1 MKIGEFAKICHTR
14 ISVLRHYDKQN
25 LLKPV
30 SIDSDTG
37 YRYYS
42 KEQITVFFRIASL
55 KQAGF
60 SLSEIREIITRIDNN
75 AEIIALF
82 EKKKAEL
89 LAMLQNLESAQN
101 MMLGAD
107 IMMNV
112 IFDETKEG
120 ILARS
125 GKIEENDFMAACR
138 QIENAIAANNY
149 QRISS
154 YRSYGEPYGNMI
166 EAACDVIKLQDEMA
180 ELADDIE
187 MEFVNDEAVIG
198 KWEKVGEYA
207 VKEDF
212 YADRSFR
219 RDNPEQDLP
228 EGMSEWEWFPE
239 YVYFLPDGERYWCYG
254 WTKGKWLLNGGGTS
268 SVNEYELEN
277 IDGEQY
283 MFVSLKSYQYRRGGR
298 SVIFVWKQVDH
309 NRYSSEGIARKD
321 NLDLPFEDDRRVI
334 GKWKNFDYLY
344 SKEDFTTEP
353 AVEPPRFFSEIE
365 FMEGGSCTS
374 VYGKEVIAGDDM
386 QVWTKGYVLRK
397 WHKTACAYEIRT
409 VDNRDYL
416 IMEWKSGDYR
426 WGGFDTDYYVFVRA

>member
-60 SLSEIREIITRIDNN
+60 SLSEIKEIITRVDNN

-112 IFDETKEG
+112 IFEETGEG

-125 GKIEENDFMAACR
+125 GKIDGNDFMAACR

-154 YRSYGEPYGNMI
+154 ASSAISSCNLM
-166 EAACDVIKLQDEMA
+166 
-180 ELADDIE
+180 
-187 MEFVNDEAVIG
+187 
-198 KWEKVGEYA
+198 
-207 VKEDF
+207 
-212 YADRSFR
+212 
-219 RDNPEQDLP
+219 
-228 EGMSEWEWFPE
+228 
-239 YVYFLPDGERYWCYG
+239 
-254 WTKGKWLLNGGGTS
+254 TS
-268 SVNEYELEN
+268 
-277 IDGEQY
+277 QTA
-283 MFVSLKSYQYRRGGR
+283 
-298 SVIFVWKQVDH
+298 SVI
-309 NRYSSEGIARKD
+309 
-321 NLDLPFEDDRRVI
+321 LPQGSPYDR
-334 GKWKNFDYLY
+334 
-344 SKEDFTTEP
+344 
-353 AVEPPRFFSEIE
+353 
-365 FMEGGSCTS
+365 
-374 VYGKEVIAGDDM
+374 
-386 QVWTKGYVLRK
+386 
-397 WHKTACAYEIRT
+397 
-409 VDNRDYL
+409 
-416 IMEWKSGDYR
+416 
-426 WGGFDTDYYVFVRA
+426 